1 MPIRTTK
8 YRLYYGDLR
17 GLGEPA
23 RMILHYVNEPFDDVR
38 LSMEGFAE
46 TKKKF
51 PFQKM
56 PVLEVDGKYLPES
69 FAIYRYL
76 GRKFGLSGRN
86 SFEEAHVDAYADWF
100 KDFNHEISPFL
111 RAAAGFGEDDK

>member
-46 TKKKF
+46 TKKSR
-51 PFQKM
+51 
-56 PVLEVDGKYLPES
+56 L
-69 FAIYRYL
+69 R
-76 GRKFGLSGRN
+76 RKFGR
-86 SFEEAHVDAYADWF
+86 EY
-100 KDFNHEISPFL
+100 
-111 RAAAGFGEDDK
+111 